1 MQQQDLL
8 NKKKGRRITEKLRVL
23 RQFVSKKSASR
34 AKKKQRKTSKNR
46 IKHHPWR

>member
-23 RQFVSKKSASR
+23 RQFVSR
-34 AKKKQRKTSKNR
+34 NPLRGLRKNKEKPLKTE
-46 IKHHPWR
+46 